1 MPVWNALINYLIL
14 VKSLFFLFL
23 VFSSY
28 ADCRVLTAK
37 LFLTTFENSSACNT
51 FALRPETSTPS
62 NQNTRTFP
70 SGSSPFCFQA
80 HLFSLLPPQFSAT
93 FKIIHGVVSGLG
105 GPEKVWAWRG
115 VGKINIRDEPSLSS
129 HASHYSLTIFSFS
142 LISSLHFKI
151 QNTFEP
157 WWEPEI
163 NFWLRSWVLFVLQSV
178 SFRKLLET
186 NRKMTGLELK
196 NTKTSEDREIFKTW
210 NTGGGI
216 AWGPLNDCVLCNLLN
231 HKCFAKVNK
240 ERGKENKMEK
250 RKVATEGI
258 CRSWEKRK
266 RQQKQHT
273 WAGIICIF

>member
-105 GPEKVWAWRG
+105 GPEKVWAGRQSG
-115 VGKINIRDEPSLSS
+115 V
-129 HASHYSLTIFSFS
+129 
-142 LISSLHFKI
+142 HF
-151 QNTFEP
+151 
-157 WWEPEI
+157 WA
-163 NFWLRSWVLFVLQSV
+163 FWLI
-178 SFRKLLET
+178 
-186 NRKMTGLELK
+186 
-196 NTKTSEDREIFKTW
+196 TKPREIRLDDLKMFQKYLVGW
-210 NTGGGI
+210 NFFPGT
-216 AWGPLNDCVLCNLLN
+216 
-231 HKCFAKVNK
+231 KS
-240 ERGKENKMEK
+240 ERKD
-250 RKVATEGI
+250 
-258 CRSWEKRK
+258 W
-266 RQQKQHT
+266 
-273 WAGIICIF
+273 FL